1 MPHAVSKLMRGL
13 ARCLTVCVAVSLQ
26 MFVSGCATMVS
37 SVTGDLADG
46 LSEAIVNNDDLEGV
60 RDGAPAFLLLL
71 DGLLVQDPD
80 NPDLLAAAASLN
92 GSYAGAFVVDP
103 ARQKLLAHKAL
114 ELALRSACLR
124 DRTACD
130 ARSMPYADFDAW
142 VGELRLR
149 DVPMAY
155 TLASAWAGWIQANS
169 DDWEAIAELARV
181 QALMGRVAVLDE
193 TYENGNVRL
202 YLGVFH
208 TLLPPAQGG
217 KPEAGR
223 QEFERAIE
231 ISEGRNLMA
240 KVMFAESYARL
251 VFDRELHDRL
261 LDEVVAAEP
270 HADGLTLSNI
280 IAQEQA
286 RALLASADD
295 YF

>member
-1 MPHAVSKLMRGL
+1 MFYPIFHGGL
-13 ARCLTVCVAVSLQ
+13 AVIITVLLG
-26 MFVSGCATMVS
+26 GCATVVS

-80 NPDLLAAAASLN
+80 NSSLLAAAASLN

-103 ARQKLLAHKAL
+103 ARQQLLAGKAL
-114 ELALRSACLR
+114 ELALRGACLE
-124 DRTACD
+124 DDDACTARTVPFD
-130 ARSMPYADFDAW
+130 EFDAW
-142 VGELRLR
+142 VNTLDVK

-155 TLASAWAGWIQANS
+155 SLASAWAGWIQANS

-181 QALMGRVAVLDE
+181 QALMGQVAELDE

-202 YLGVFH
+202 YMGVFY

-223 QEFERAIE
+223 QQFEKAIE
-231 ISEGRNLMA
+231 ISDGRNLMA
-240 KVMFAESYARL
+240 KVMFAESYGRL

-261 LDEVVAAEP
+261 LEEVVGADP
-270 HADGLTLSNI
+270 HADGLTLANI
-280 IAQEQA
+280 VAQEQA